1 MALTN
6 TQIKNA
12 KPKDKQYKLSDQG
25 GLSLMIRPTG
35 SKAWKYDYRLD
46 GKRLTHT
53 IGTYPETSLAEARD
67 AHIAAR
73 RLVQTGTN
81 PTSAKNQEANNST
94 LFSSRCNAWLSKQ
107 NLAETTRKDL
117 VQRIEKNLYPYMD
130 SKCLTT
136 YTTRDLLKIMERMT
150 DRGARE
156 TAFRM
161 AGILRKVFNEAFILG
176 DIEANPAGGL
186 TELIPIPDIKTK
198 SNFGHITSIDDF
210 KILLQQIHKPDP
222 TRDTAVTLALKLM
235 PLVFLRPKNIR
246 FMKWAYIDV
255 DAALMTIPKE
265 AMKMG
270 KELKV
275 PLANQALG
283 ILNEAHKDTGELEYV
298 FMSTIGIGK
307 NKPIGESA
315 TTNAI
320 RRMIDPRT
328 GKSFGTGFM
337 TSHGFR
343 HTASTMLNE
352 LGYRSDIIE
361 LQLAHESNDRVRATY
376 NKAQLMPE
384 RTTMMQ
390 DWSNH
395 LEGLMK

>member
-94 LFSSRCNAWLSKQ
+94 LFSSRCKTWLSKQ

-222 TRDTAVTLALKLM
+222 TRDKAVTLALKLM

-246 FMKWAYIDV
+246 FMKWEYINFDE
-255 DAALMTIPKE
+255 ALITIPKE
-265 AMKMG
+265 EMKMNR
-270 KELKV
+270 ELKV
-275 PLANQALG
+275 PLATQAIE
-283 ILNEAHKDTGELEYV
+283 ILQEAHNHTGHLEYV